1 MSRQPARFYFDVI
14 SPYAALAFGQLPA
27 LEKQLEFEFVPVLF
41 AGLLKHWSMKG
52 PAELP
57 AKRVHTYRHCVWL
70 ARRLGVPFRM
80 PPRHPF
86 NPLAALRLLIA
97 RGLQRDDLE
106 RMFAFIWQEGR
117 DPEHEMDA
125 LAERLGEPDWRATT
139 ARPEVKSALVASTE
153 AAATAG
159 LWGVPTIELR
169 GEFFWGVDTLD
180 WVHAFLAD
188 PDLLAGED
196 FRRADATGE
205 GITRR

>member
-14 SPYAALAFGQLPA
+14 SPYAALAFSQLSA

-41 AGLLKHWSMKG
+41 AGLLKHWTMKG

-57 AKRVHTYRHCVWL
+57 AKRVHTYRHCVWI
-70 ARRLGVPFRM
+70 ARQLGVPFRM

-97 RGLQRDDLE
+97 RGLQRDDME
-106 RMFAFIWQEGR
+106 RTFAFIWQEGR

-125 LAERLGEPDWRATT
+125 LAARLGEPDWRAAT

-153 AAATAG
+153 AVATAG
-159 LWGVPTIELR
+159 LWGVPTIEVR

-180 WVHAFLAD
+180 WVRAFAAD
-188 PDLLAGED
+188 PGLLAAED

>member
-14 SPYAALAFGQLPA
+14 SPYAALAFSQLSA

-41 AGLLKHWSMKG
+41 AGLLKHWTMKG

-57 AKRVHTYRHCVWL
+57 AKRVHTYRHCVWI
-70 ARRLGVPFRM
+70 ARQLGVPFRM

-97 RGLQRDDLE
+97 RGLQRDDME
-106 RMFAFIWQEGR
+106 RTFAFIWQEGR

-125 LAERLGEPDWRATT
+125 LAARLGEPDWHAAT

-153 AAATAG
+153 AAASAG
-159 LWGVPTIELR
+159 LWGVPTIEVR

-180 WVHAFLAD
+180 WVRAFAAD
-188 PDLLAGED
+188 PGLLAAED

>member
-14 SPYAALAFGQLPA
+14 SPYAALAFSQLSA

-41 AGLLKHWSMKG
+41 AGLLKHWTMKG

-57 AKRVHTYRHCVWL
+57 AKRVHTYRHCVWI
-70 ARRLGVPFRM
+70 ARQLGVPFRM

-97 RGLQRDDLE
+97 RGLQRDDME
-106 RMFAFIWQEGR
+106 RTFAFIWQEGR

-125 LAERLGEPDWRATT
+125 LAARLGEPDWRAAT

-159 LWGVPTIELR
+159 LWGVPTIEVR

-180 WVHAFLAD
+180 WVRAFAAD
-188 PDLLAGED
+188 PGLLAAED

>member
-14 SPYAALAFGQLPA
+14 SPYAALAFSQLPA
-27 LEKQLEFEFVPVLF
+27 LEEQLEFEFVPVLF

-57 AKRVHTYRHCVWL
+57 VKRIHTYRHCVWL

-97 RGLQRDDLE
+97 RGLQREDLA
-106 RMFAFIWQEGR
+106 RTFAFIWAEGH

-125 LAERLGEPDWRATT
+125 LAERLGEADWRSAT
-139 ARPEVKSALVASTE
+139 ARPEVKAALLASTE
-153 AAATAG
+153 AAASAG

-169 GEFFWGVDTLD
+169 GEYFWGVDTLD
-180 WVHAFLAD
+180 WVAAFAAN
-188 PDLLAGED
+188 PDLLAADD

>member
-14 SPYAALAFGQLPA
+14 SPYAALAFSQLSA

-41 AGLLKHWSMKG
+41 AGLLKHWTMKG

-57 AKRVHTYRHCVWL
+57 AKRVHTYRHCVWI
-70 ARRLGVPFRM
+70 ARQLGVPFRM

-97 RGLQRDDLE
+97 RGLQRDDME
-106 RMFAFIWQEGR
+106 RTFAFIWQEGR

-125 LAERLGEPDWRATT
+125 LAARLGEPDWRAAT

-159 LWGVPTIELR
+159 LWGVPTIEVR

-180 WVHAFLAD
+180 WVRAFAAD
-188 PDLLAGED
+188 PGLLAAED
-196 FRRADATGE
+196 FRHADATGE

>member
-14 SPYAALAFGQLPA
+14 SPYAALAYSQLPA
-27 LEKQLEFEFVPVLF
+27 LETQLEFEFVPVLF

-86 NPLAALRLLIA
+86 NPLAALRLLVA
-97 RGLQRDDLE
+97 RGLQREDID
-106 RMFAFIWQEGR
+106 RVFNFIWVEGR

-125 LAERLGEPDWRATT
+125 LAERLGEPDWRAAT
-139 ARPEVKSALVASTE
+139 ARPEVKSALLENTE

-169 GEFFWGVDTLD
+169 GEYFWGVDTLD

-188 PDLLAGED
+188 PKMLAAED